1 MSRVS
6 SLPHQSGNVGK
17 RLPEGHEEDFC
28 CYNYYLLLCPISINF
43 EECFYFGPL
52 CFLAPGKK
60 NPAPE
65 STMDQNRKILQ
76 NSSKLV
82 VARDEATKEIVHE
95 HISYFREKIA
105 DSEMM
110 MKTLKYIFFD
120 FSMML
125 MLIGAPGTCSRC

>member
-52 CFLAPGKK
+52 CFLAPGFFFPAPGFFFPALGGKNSAPGKK

-65 STMDQNRKILQ
+65 TP
-76 NSSKLV
+76 
-82 VARDEATKEIVHE
+82 ARDNGPK
-95 HISYFREKIA
+95 
-105 DSEMM
+105 
-110 MKTLKYIFFD
+110 
-120 FSMML
+120 
-125 MLIGAPGTCSRC
+125 

>member
-28 CYNYYLLLCPISINF
+28 CYNYYLLLLCPISINF

-52 CFLAPGKK
+52 CFLAPVFFFPAPGFFFPAPGFFFPALGGKNSAPGKK

-65 STMDQNRKILQ
+65 STMDQNRKTIL
-76 NSSKLV
+76 
-82 VARDEATKEIVHE
+82 
-95 HISYFREKIA
+95 KIH
-105 DSEMM
+105 
-110 MKTLKYIFFD
+110 
-120 FSMML
+120 
-125 MLIGAPGTCSRC
+125 RNW

>member
-1 MSRVS
+1 M
-6 SLPHQSGNVGK
+6 
-17 RLPEGHEEDFC
+17 PEGHEEDFC
-28 CYNYYLLLCPISINF
+28 CYNNYYLLLCPISINF

-95 HISYFREKIA
+95 HIIFPREDRGFRNDDEDI
-105 DSEMM
+105 EV
-110 MKTLKYIFFD
+110 YFFD